1 MKSIGGSSQCI
12 LNCGRM
18 SGMKNTLLLL
28 CTLSLLVIGLT
39 APFATS
45 HRDDRRADLLAAS
58 QQTSALAK
66 QVLEATVHFVQVV
79 KRGEDGGIE
88 RGSGSGFVVDAV
100 KGCVI
105 TNHHVVGEVGSVLRV
120 QLRDGRIFDGT
131 VVGSDSRTDVGV
143 VRIPEGVVRHQL
155 AWGDSEALQNGAWV
169 MAVGNPLGLVGTSSL
184 GVVSGLH
191 RELKLRPNFLSDFI
205 QSDAFIDRGSS
216 GGPLVD
222 MAGRVLGINTAIE
235 GGAWQ
240 GKGWAVP
247 AHLARPVAEAI
258 WETGE
263 MERGWMGLIPETLDS
278 AYAAQVGMQTAHGV
292 RVKNSKD
299 GSPSRKA
306 GLQRGDVLLSMDG
319 VLLFSTG
326 QLRARAG
333 VLVPGKTVSF
343 EIWRN
348 GATQVLRL
356 QTVARPK

>member
-1 MKSIGGSSQCI
+1 
-12 LNCGRM
+12 M
-18 SGMKNTLLLL
+18 SGMKNAPLLL
-28 CTLSLLVIGLT
+28 CILGLLVLWVT

-45 HRDDRRADLLAAS
+45 HRDDNREDLLAAS
-58 QQTSALAK
+58 QQTSVLAQ

-79 KRGEDGGIE
+79 KRGEGGEIE
-88 RGSGSGFVVDAV
+88 RGSGSGFVVDSV
-100 KGCVI
+100 KGWVM

-131 VVGSDSRTDVGV
+131 VVGSDARTDVGV

-155 AWGDSEALQNGAWV
+155 AWGDSEALKNGEWV

-184 GVVSGLH
+184 GIVSGLH

-205 QSDAFIDRGSS
+205 QGDAFIDRGSS

-222 MAGRVLGINTAIE
+222 MAGRVVGINTAIE
-235 GGAWQ
+235 GSAWQ

-247 AHLARPVAEAI
+247 THLARPVAEAI

-263 MERGWMGLIPETLDS
+263 MERGWMGLIPEDLDS
-278 AYAAQVGMQTAHGV
+278 AYAAQVGMKSAHGV
-292 RVKNSKD
+292 RVKNAKD

-319 VLLFSTG
+319 VPLFSTG

-348 GATQVLRL
+348 GGTQVLRL